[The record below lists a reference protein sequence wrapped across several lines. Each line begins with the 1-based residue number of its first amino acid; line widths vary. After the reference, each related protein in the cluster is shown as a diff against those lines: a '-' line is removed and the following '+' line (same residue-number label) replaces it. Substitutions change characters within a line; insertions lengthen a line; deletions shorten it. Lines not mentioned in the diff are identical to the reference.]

1 MNSQKMNEFKKLF
14 EQQKQSILEA
24 HALTA
29 EEFKVSQDDL
39 FDEMDLTSTELEQG
53 MRIRLRNRQTLYLK
67 KIDQAL
73 ARIKAGSFGECMGC
87 DEEIEIRRLEAR
99 PTTTHCVAC
108 KEEEERKEQ
117 LHIDGHRP
125 KSMGEKLK
133 IRLA

>member
-87 DEEIEIRRLEAR
+87 EEEIEIRRLEAR

-125 KSMGEKLK
+125 KSMGEKFK
-133 IRLA
+133 VRLA